1 MKNMDSK
8 SPDHP
13 TEFEKFRDFT
23 KRVVSVP
30 KAVIDQREKE
40 YQKARKQKRKRAS

>member
-1 MKNMDSK
+1 MSGKQTE
-8 SPDHP
+8 P

-30 KAVIDQREKE
+30 KAEIGRRFESSIYSPK
-40 YQKARKQKRKRAS
+40 Y